1 VSVALL
7 KDLRDL
13 KVLVIHPPD
22 ADGEFLVDHL
32 RRIGCTVNCLWPV
45 PAELPPHTD
54 VLFLS
59 IDDEMRPETERLLK
73 SIVRPAPT
81 ILAIVSYENPSTLQ
95 IVLESGALA
104 VIERPLKPFGL
115 LTNLAIARNL
125 WLQHQD
131 LTKQARKYKRRLL
144 GDQRVAKAKAILMS
158 SGRLSESEAYHEI
171 RSRAMASRIPVDEVA
186 SLIIRSED
194 SLRGREQREQA
205 E

>member
-1 VSVALL
+1 
-7 KDLRDL
+7 
-13 KVLVIHPPD
+13 
-22 ADGEFLVDHL
+22 
-32 RRIGCTVNCLWPV
+32 
-45 PAELPPHTD
+45 
-54 VLFLS
+54 
-59 IDDEMRPETERLLK
+59 LLK

-171 RSRAMASRIPVDEVA
+171 RNRAMASRIPVDEVA
-186 SLIIRSED
+186 TLIIRSED
-194 SLRGREQREQA
+194 SLRGRQQREQA

>member
-1 VSVALL
+1 M
-7 KDLRDL
+7 
-13 KVLVIHPPD
+13 
-22 ADGEFLVDHL
+22 
-32 RRIGCTVNCLWPV
+32 
-45 PAELPPHTD
+45 
-54 VLFLS
+54 LFLS

-158 SGRLSESEAYHEI
+158 SGKLSKSEAYHEI

-186 SLIIRSED
+186 TLIIRSED
-194 SLRGREQREQA
+194 SLRGRQQREQA